1 MNDVTEY
8 FNTVY
13 EATFRE
19 LTRRCIQKAPIED
32 ARDILQN
39 TYAKFYGFILRRG
52 AGAVRDPH
60 AYLARMLKH
69 EIARWHRSKAAR
81 QELPLE
87 AAENEPTD
95 CSVEDM
101 GLDRAAAG
109 EILACI
115 EGESDAT
122 KRSFILYYG
131 YGMQLCDIAKEM
143 GTTEAGVKSRLLRV
157 RKKIKTKLDQEDK
170 KNEQDE

>member
-1 MNDVTEY
+1 MKDVTEY

-19 LTRRCIQKAPIED
+19 LTRRCLQKAPIED

-52 AGAVRDPH
+52 TGAVRDPN

-69 EIARWHRSKAAR
+69 EIARWHRSRAAR
-81 QELPLE
+81 QEIPLE
-87 AAENEPTD
+87 ALENEPQD
-95 CSVEDM
+95 RSVEEA
-101 GLDRAAAG
+101 GLDCASVD

-115 EGESDAT
+115 EGESDAA
-122 KRSFILYYG
+122 KRIFILHYG
-131 YGMQLCDIAKEM
+131 YGMKLCDIAKEM
-143 GTTEAGVKSRLLRV
+143 GATEAGVKSRLLRV
-157 RKKIKTKLDQEDK
+157 RRKIRTKLNEED
-170 KNEQDE
+170 EQ

>member
-1 MNDVTEY
+1 MKDATEY

-19 LTRRCIQKAPIED
+19 LTRRCMLKAPIED

-52 AGAVRDPH
+52 VDAVRDPN

-69 EIARWHRSKAAR
+69 EIARWHRSKAGR
-81 QELPLE
+81 RELPIE
-87 AAENEPTD
+87 TAENEPLD
-95 CSVEDM
+95 FSVEES
-101 GLDRAAAG
+101 GLDCASVS

-115 EGESDAT
+115 EGESEAT
-122 KRSFILYYG
+122 KRMFILYYG
-131 YGMQLCDIAKEM
+131 YGMKLGDIAEEM
-143 GTTEAGVKSRLLRV
+143 GATEAGIKSRLLRA
-157 RKKIKTKLDQEDK
+157 RKKIRTKLNEEDEK
-170 KNEQDE
+170 